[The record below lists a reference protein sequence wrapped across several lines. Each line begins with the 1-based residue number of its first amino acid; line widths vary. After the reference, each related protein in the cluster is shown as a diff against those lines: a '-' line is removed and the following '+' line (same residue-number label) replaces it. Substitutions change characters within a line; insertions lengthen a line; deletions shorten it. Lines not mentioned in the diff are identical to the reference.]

1 MAIMAEESLVA
12 VECHH
17 RKASVISGQR
27 KEIAREATRARL
39 FPATLMQTSPSNNLA
54 KNDNQHQEETESEVD
69 HQKGNQSINLQEE
82 NLHLENPMLLY
93 ASFMCKAN
101 AIKALTAT
109 TGILDNASSSNKEDA
124 S

>member
-1 MAIMAEESLVA
+1 MAIMAEENLVA

-39 FPATLMQTSPSNNLA
+39 LPATLMQTSPSNNLA
-54 KNDNQHQEETESEVD
+54 RIDNQHLAETENEVD
-69 HQKGNQSINLQEE
+69 HQIGNQSSNLLEE
-82 NLHLENPMLLY
+82 NPHLANQMLLY